1 MDKVWRHGQTEPN
14 IMVIMYKAKSMEQ
27 ANSHGLMGALIM
39 ESSSKTTFKEK
50 ENIIGLMEDSTM
62 DLG

>member
-1 MDKVWRHGQTEPN
+1 
-14 IMVIMYKAKSMEQ
+14 ME
-27 ANSHGLMGALIM
+27 ALIM